1 MLSKFDKKNKIA
13 KLDKKVKKTWTVT
26 ESKRYLKFLIQSQHH
41 LELGKKEKKRLKLNV
56 KMSKVIKSRD
66 SSQCHS
72 HHQKMLI
79 KYGSVSKII
88 NFLKSSIG

>member
-1 MLSKFDKKNKIA
+1 MKT
-13 KLDKKVKKTWTVT
+13 TWTLA

-41 LELGKKEKKRLKLNV
+41 LELGKEKRRLKLNV

-66 SSQCHS
+66 PSQCHS

-79 KYGSVSKII
+79 KYGSVAEILNYLNSTVGETVRASHKA
-88 NFLKSSIG
+88 